1 MIVAASLY
9 ILLGSLIVAT
19 NSFHLRSTAR
29 VATRK
34 VQLWRPFQIASI
46 DTLKTCQ
53 LRARKSKRGG
63 GDDSQ
68 DGDEA
73 KWDDNLADTENQ
85 MILHG
90 EDDIIST
97 DEWSSETSQVKGK
110 RICKN
115 SHCFKQFLKTYFCE
129 EKFCSPSWNTKTP
142 SSGWSN
148 FFEITLSCICFRTML
163 LKSNEDNET
172 PQ

>member
-1 MIVAASLY
+1 MIVAASVY
-9 ILLGSLIVAT
+9 ILLGSLIVTT

-29 VATRK
+29 VATRN
-34 VQLWRPFQIASI
+34 VQLLRPFQIAI
-46 DTLKTCQ
+46 DTLRACQ

-110 RICKN
+110 HI
-115 SHCFKQFLKTYFCE
+115 
-129 EKFCSPSWNTKTP
+129 
-142 SSGWSN
+142 
-148 FFEITLSCICFRTML
+148 
-163 LKSNEDNET
+163 
-172 PQ
+172 